1 MPKRKPDTVTRI
13 EFALNRTDREVIERY
28 LFFEKADR
36 VSESLSQVF
45 TVLTSTDGGILAT
58 WFLLDMIDDWAIP
71 GDGILDYTM
80 GIIGASA
87 SGDIIPP
94 TPLEL
99 ALKYLFGG
107 KPGYAEEVKEYAK
120 AVRLAWNETTPEQRA
135 LAAPFR
141 KKINDYAKAGKW
153 LIAGYFVM
161 VHGDDWLTAISGL
174 LPSTEGLGAL
184 FAL

>member
-28 LFFEKADR
+28 LLFQKADKA
-36 VSESLSQVF
+36 SESISQIF
-45 TVLTSTDGGILAT
+45 TFLTSTDGGMVAS
-58 WFLLDMIDDWAIP
+58 WFLLDIIDDWAIP
-71 GDGILDYTM
+71 GDGIIDYTM
-80 GIIGASA
+80 AILGTNQKLV
-87 SGDIIPP
+87 PK
-94 TPLEL
+94 TPLGL
-99 ALKYLFGG
+99 VLDYIFGG
-107 KPGYAEEVKEYAK
+107 KPELKESVKEYAEG
-120 AVRLAWNETTPEQRA
+120 VRLAWKEATPEQRA
-135 LAAPFR
+135 AAAPLR